1 MNPTTVRKL
10 VYAAL
15 CLCLGLAMPWIFHLF
30 GAVSGQIFLP
40 MHIPVLLCGFICGP
54 LWGAAVG
61 VIAPLLRSVLFQSP
75 PMFPVAISMAFEL
88 AVYGV
93 ATGIIYKLLPKKFSY
108 IYVTLIASMIIGRV
122 AGGIAQFA
130 LLGFDPAKF
139 SHPMF
144 FSAYFVGAL
153 PGIILHIALIPPI
166 VWTLRRFKLTVNEN
180 TDT

>member
-1 MNPTTVRKL
+1 MKNRTRKNML
-10 VYAAL
+10 RLTYSAVCLAL
-15 CLCLGLAMPWIFHLF
+15 CLVLPFLTGGIP
-30 GAVSGQIFLP
+30 QIGKALSP

-108 IYVTLIASMIIGRV
+108 IYVTVRA
-122 AGGIAQFA
+122 AGI
-130 LLGFDPAKF
+130 
-139 SHPMF
+139 
-144 FSAYFVGAL
+144 
-153 PGIILHIALIPPI
+153 
-166 VWTLRRFKLTVNEN
+166 
-180 TDT
+180 